1 MNTNRNLIRVN
12 LQQFA
17 NPNTNVTTDTGLTNE
32 MKTFYEKMLIKTAEE
47 ELLFDQFGQKKP
59 IPAHGGRTIEFR
71 KYSPFAKALTPL
83 TEGVTPDGHKIT
95 MSTITA
101 TAAQFGDYVTLSDR
115 LILEAI
121 DDNIVEATE
130 LSGSQAGRTLDT
142 VTRDIVSAGTNVL
155 YAPAGTTAVTTRANL
170 TTASLITSD
179 LILKAATILRTNI
192 AKKIDGNY
200 VGIVHPHVAEIL
212 KKDPKFIAWNQYT
225 TPEKY
230 WKGEIGSIHGVR
242 IIENAEAKIIND
254 NTCPVKTAASG
265 NDPATYYS
273 VYATVIFGADAYGVT
288 EIEGGGLQHIVK
300 QLGSG
305 DDPLNQRA
313 TVGWKATKTAERLVD
328 AHIVRIES
336 LTEFSATQGAN

>member
-1 MNTNRNLIRVN
+1 
-12 LQQFA
+12 
-17 NPNTNVTTDTGLTNE
+17 
-32 MKTFYEKMLIKTAEE
+32 
-47 ELLFDQFGQKKP
+47 
-59 IPAHGGRTIEFR
+59 
-71 KYSPFAKALTPL
+71 
-83 TEGVTPDGHKIT
+83 
-95 MSTITA
+95 MSVITA
-101 TAAQFGDYVTLSDR
+101 TASQFGDYVTLSDR

-121 DDNIVEATE
+121 DNNIVEATE

-142 VTRDIVSAGTNVL
+142 VTRDVVSAGTNVL
-155 YAPAGTTAVTTRANL
+155 YAPAGSTAVTSRANL
-170 TTASLITSD
+170 TTASVITSD

-192 AKKIDGNY
+192 ATKIDGNY
-200 VGIVHPHVAEIL
+200 VAIVHPHVAEVL
-212 KKDPKFIAWNQYT
+212 KKDAKFISWNQYT

-265 NDPATYYS
+265 DDPATYYS
-273 VYATVIFGADAYGVT
+273 VYATVIFGAKAFATT

-300 QLGSG
+300 QLGQG

-313 TVGWKATKTAERLVD
+313 TVGWKCTKAAERLVD

>member
-1 MNTNRNLIRVN
+1 MNRNKNMLN

-32 MKTFYEKMLIKTAEE
+32 MKTFYDKLLIKTAEE
-47 ELLFDQFGQKKP
+47 DLIFDQFADKRP

-83 TEGVTPDGHKIT
+83 TEGVTPDGHKIN
-95 MSTITA
+95 MSVITA
-101 TAAQFGDYVTLSDR
+101 TASQFGDYVTLSDR

-121 DDNIVEATE
+121 DNNIVEATE

-142 VTRDIVSAGTNVL
+142 VTRDVVSAGTNVL
-155 YAPAGTTAVTTRANL
+155 YAPAGSTAVTSRANL
-170 TTASLITSD
+170 TTASVITSD

-192 AKKIDGNY
+192 ATKIDGNY
-200 VGIVHPHVAEIL
+200 VAIVHPHVAEVL
-212 KKDPKFIAWNQYT
+212 KKDAKFISWNQYT

-273 VYATVIFGADAYGVT
+273 VYATVIFGAKAFATT

-300 QLGSG
+300 QLGQG

-313 TVGWKATKTAERLVD
+313 TVGWKCTKAAERLVD

>member
-1 MNTNRNLIRVN
+1 MNRNKNMLN

-32 MKTFYEKMLIKTAEE
+32 MKTFYDKLLIKTAEE
-47 ELLFDQFGQKKP
+47 DLIFDQFADKRP

-83 TEGVTPDGHKIT
+83 TEGVTPDGHKIN
-95 MSTITA
+95 MSVITA
-101 TAAQFGDYVTLSDR
+101 TASQFGDYVTLSDR

-121 DDNIVEATE
+121 DNNIVEATE

-142 VTRDIVSAGTNVL
+142 VTRDVVSAGTNVL
-155 YAPAGTTAVTTRANL
+155 YAPAGSTDVTSRANL
-170 TTASLITSD
+170 TTASVITSD

-192 AKKIDGNY
+192 ATKIDGSY
-200 VGIVHPHVAEIL
+200 VAIVHPHVAEIL
-212 KKDPKFIAWNQYT
+212 KKDAKFIAWNQYT

-273 VYATVIFGADAYGVT
+273 VYATVIFGAKAFATT

-300 QLGSG
+300 QLGEG

-313 TVGWKATKTAERLVD
+313 TVGWKCTKAAERLVD

>member
-1 MNTNRNLIRVN
+1 MNRNKNMLN

-17 NPNTNVTTDTGLTNE
+17 NPYTNVTTDTGLTNE
-32 MKTFYEKMLIKTAEE
+32 MKTFYDKLLIKTAEE
-47 ELLFDQFGQKKP
+47 DLIFDQFADKRP

-83 TEGVTPDGHKIT
+83 TEGVTPDGHKIN
-95 MSTITA
+95 MSVITA
-101 TAAQFGDYVTLSDR
+101 TASQFGDYVTLSDR

-121 DDNIVEATE
+121 DNNIVEATE

-142 VTRDIVSAGTNVL
+142 VTRDVVSAGTNVL
-155 YAPAGTTAVTTRANL
+155 YAPAGSTAVTSRANL
-170 TTASLITSD
+170 TTASVITSD

-192 AKKIDGNY
+192 ATKIDGNY
-200 VGIVHPHVAEIL
+200 VAIVHPHVAEVL
-212 KKDPKFIAWNQYT
+212 KKDAKFISWNQYT

-265 NDPATYYS
+265 DDPATYYS
-273 VYATVIFGADAYGVT
+273 VYATVIFGAKAFATT

-300 QLGSG
+300 QLGQG

-313 TVGWKATKTAERLVD
+313 TVGWKCTKAAERLVD

>member
-1 MNTNRNLIRVN
+1 MNANRMLLNI
-12 LQQFA
+12 QQFA
-17 NPNTNVTTDTGLTNE
+17 NPYTNVTTDSGMSVQ
-32 MKTFYEKMLIKTAEE
+32 MKTYYDRMLIKTAEE
-47 ELLFDQFGQKKP
+47 DLIFDQFADKRP
-59 IPAHGGRTIEFR
+59 IPPHGGKTIEFR
-71 KYSPFAKALTPL
+71 KRTPFSKALTPL
-83 TEGVTPDGHKIT
+83 TEGVTPDGHKMAYT
-95 MSTITA
+95 NFTA
-101 TAAQFGDYVTLSDR
+101 TAAQFGDYVTISD
-115 LILEAI
+115 ILQLTSI
-121 DDNIVEATE
+121 DNEIVDATE
-130 LSGSQAGRTLDT
+130 ENGSQAGRTLDT
-142 VTRDIVSAGTNVL
+142 ITRDVVSAGTNVL
-155 YAPAGTTAVTTRANL
+155 YAPAGTTAVTSRANL

-192 AKKIDGNY
+192 AKKIDGMY
-200 VGIVHPHVAEIL
+200 VAIVHPHVAEVL
-212 KKDPKFIAWNQYT
+212 KKDQKFVEWNKYT

-230 WKGEIGSIHGVR
+230 WKGEIGSIMGVR

-273 VYATVIFGADAYGVT
+273 VYHTVVFGAKAYGTT

-313 TVGWKATKTAERLVD
+313 TVGWKATKVSERLVE

-336 LTEFSATQGAN
+336 LTEFSGTQGAN

>member
-1 MNTNRNLIRVN
+1 MNRNKNMLN

-32 MKTFYEKMLIKTAEE
+32 MKTFYDKLLIKTAEE
-47 ELLFDQFGQKKP
+47 DLIFDQFADKRP

-83 TEGVTPDGHKIT
+83 TEGVTPDGHKIN
-95 MSTITA
+95 MSVITA
-101 TAAQFGDYVTLSDR
+101 TASQFGDYVTLSDR

-121 DDNIVEATE
+121 DNNIVEATE

-142 VTRDIVSAGTNVL
+142 VTRDVVSAGTNVL
-155 YAPAGTTAVTTRANL
+155 YAPAGSTAVTSRANL
-170 TTASLITSD
+170 TTDSVITSD

-192 AKKIDGNY
+192 ATKIDGNY
-200 VGIVHPHVAEIL
+200 VAIVHPHVAEVL
-212 KKDPKFIAWNQYT
+212 KKDAKFISWNQYT

-273 VYATVIFGADAYGVT
+273 VYATVIFGAKAFATT

-300 QLGSG
+300 QLGQG

-313 TVGWKATKTAERLVD
+313 TVGWKCTKAAERLVD

>member
-1 MNTNRNLIRVN
+1 MNRNKNVLN

-17 NPNTNVTTDTGLTNE
+17 NPYTNVTTDTGLTNE
-32 MKTFYEKMLIKTAEE
+32 MKTFYDKLLIKTAEE
-47 ELLFDQFGQKKP
+47 DLIFDQFADKRP

-95 MSTITA
+95 MSVITA
-101 TAAQFGDYVTLSDR
+101 TASQFGDYVTLSDR

-121 DDNIVEATE
+121 DNNIVEATE

-142 VTRDIVSAGTNVL
+142 VTRDVVSAGTNVL
-155 YAPAGTTAVTTRANL
+155 YAPAGSTAVTSRANL
-170 TTASLITSD
+170 TTASVITSD

-200 VGIVHPHVAEIL
+200 VAIVHPHVAEVL
-212 KKDPKFIAWNQYT
+212 KKDAKFISWNQYT

-265 NDPATYYS
+265 DDPATYYS
-273 VYATVIFGADAYGVT
+273 VYATVIFGEKAFATT

-300 QLGSG
+300 QLGEG

-313 TVGWKATKTAERLVD
+313 TVGWKCTKAAERLVD